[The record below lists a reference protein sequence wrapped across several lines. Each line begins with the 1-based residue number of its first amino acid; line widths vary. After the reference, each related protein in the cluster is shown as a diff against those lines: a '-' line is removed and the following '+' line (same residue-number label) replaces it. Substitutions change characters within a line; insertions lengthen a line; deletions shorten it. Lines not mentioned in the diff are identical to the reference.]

1 MPDLERQTIIEPL
14 EPREVARVAIIV
26 SRYSQRIT
34 DALLDGA
41 IEEHAR
47 LTGGAEPPE
56 VIPAPGSFELPMLA
70 MRAATTGRYDAVVC
84 LGCIIR
90 GETSHDRY
98 IAQSVTDGLTRV
110 GLETGIAIGFGV
122 LTVNDSQQA
131 EARAG
136 GAVGNKGAEAMSAAL
151 ATAGALAALTI
162 RAGRIH

>member
-1 MPDLERQTIIEPL
+1 MADLALQTIIEPL
-14 EPREVARVAIIV
+14 EPREVTRVAIIV
-26 SRYSQRIT
+26 SRYSRRIT
-34 DALLDGA
+34 DALLEGA

-70 MRAATTGRYDAVVC
+70 MRAAQTGRYDAVVC

-98 IAQSVTDGLTRV
+98 IAQSVADGLTRV
-110 GLETGIAIGFGV
+110 GLDTGVAIGFGV

-136 GAVGNKGAEAMSAAL
+136 GAVGHKGVEAMAAAL
-151 ATAGALAALTI
+151 ATAGGLAAI
-162 RAGRIH
+162 SKCAERKR